1 VRLEGSFVLLEP
13 LALSHV
19 AALVD
24 AASESRDTFR
34 FADVPDGPVAM
45 AAYVREALEAPGVV
59 PFAIVAQGRVVGTTR
74 FLRMEHWSR
83 LDDRPP
89 DVPHVADIGWTWL
102 AASAQRTG
110 VNTEAKFL
118 MLRHAFENWR
128 VFRVAIKVDAPNEHS
143 RRSVESLGL
152 KLDGIR
158 RAERLGEDGNP
169 RDCAWYSIVQDEWPA
184 VKKRLLARLPLT
196 HVKGVHRTER

>member
-1 VRLEGSFVLLEP
+1 VRLEGKRVLLEP
-13 LALSHV
+13 LELSHV
-19 AALVD
+19 SALVA
-24 AASESRDTFR
+24 AASESRETYD
-34 FADVPDGPVAM
+34 FADVPDGPHEM
-45 AAYVREALEAPGVV
+45 EAYVRSALETPGVV
-59 PFAIVAQGRVVGTTR
+59 PFAIVSRGRVVGMTR

-89 DVPHVADIGWTWL
+89 EVPHVVDIGWTWL

-118 MLRHAFENWR
+118 MLRHAFETWR
-128 VFRVAIKVDAPNEHS
+128 VFRVAIKVDVPNERS
-143 RRSVESLGL
+143 RRAVEALGA

-158 RAERLGEDGNP
+158 RAVRLGEDGAI

-184 VKKRLLARLPLT
+184 VKERLEARL
-196 HVKGVHRTER
+196 R

>member
-1 VRLEGSFVLLEP
+1 VRLVGSLVQLEP

-19 AALVD
+19 PALVE
-24 AASESRDTFR
+24 AASESRASYA
-34 FADVPDGPVAM
+34 FADVPEGLPGM
-45 AAYVREALEAPGVV
+45 EAYVREALETPGEV
-59 PFAIVAQGRVVGTTR
+59 PFAIVSRGRVVGTTR

-110 VNTEAKFL
+110 ANTEAKFL
-118 MLRHAFENWR
+118 MLRHAFETWR
-128 VFRVAIKVDAPNEHS
+128 VFRVAIKVDVPNERS
-143 RRSVESLGL
+143 RRAVESLGA

-158 RAERLGEDGNP
+158 RAERLGEDGAP
-169 RDCAWYSIVQDEWPA
+169 RDCAWYSIVLDEWPA
-184 VKKRLLARLPLT
+184 VKERLEARL
-196 HVKGVHRTER
+196 R

>member
-1 VRLEGSFVLLEP
+1 MRLEGRRVLLEP

-19 AALVD
+19 PALVD
-24 AASESRDTFR
+24 AASESRATYG
-34 FADVPDGPVAM
+34 FADVPDGLVEM
-45 AAYVREALEAPGVV
+45 DAYVRRALETPGEL
-59 PFAIVAQGRVVGTTR
+59 PFAIVSQGRVVGATR

-118 MLRHAFENWR
+118 MLRHAFETWR
-128 VFRVAIKVDAPNEHS
+128 VFRVAIKVDAPNERS
-143 RRSVESLGL
+143 RRAVESLGA

-158 RAERLGEDGNP
+158 RADRLGPDGTVL
-169 RDCAWYSIVQDEWPA
+169 DSAWYSFLQDEWPA
-184 VKKRLLARLPLT
+184 VKARLEPRL
-196 HVKGVHRTER
+196 R